1 MAALKL
7 DDGRVHAV
15 GRRKTAVARVY
26 MSPGKGAWLIN
37 GRPLAEYFP
46 RIAWQAELEQPFV
59 LTETL
64 GRYDVVASVRGG
76 GLTGQAEAL
85 RLAVARALLAD
96 DPERRAALREHGL
109 LTRDPRAVERKKPGR
124 PKARKR
130 FQFSKR

>member
-1 MAALKL
+1 MKL
-7 DDGRVHAV
+7 DDGRMHAV

-26 MSPGKGAWLIN
+26 LSPGKGAWLIN

-46 RIAWQAELEQPFV
+46 RITWQAQLEQPFV

-96 DPERRAALREHGL
+96 DPERRAALREGRL